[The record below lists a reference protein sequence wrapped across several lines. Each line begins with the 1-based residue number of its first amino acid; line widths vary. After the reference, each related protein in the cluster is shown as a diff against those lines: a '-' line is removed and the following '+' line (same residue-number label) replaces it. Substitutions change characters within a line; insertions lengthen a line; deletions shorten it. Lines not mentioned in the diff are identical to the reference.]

1 MKLSR
6 EEVLHIS
13 ELAKLGI
20 SEEETERFADQLSD
34 ILDYF
39 DMLSRLDTSAIS
51 PTAQAIHM
59 RNVIRPDEVEPSLSL
74 EEALGNAPAREG
86 NFFRVEPILE

>member
-6 EEVLHIS
+6 EEVLHVA

-20 SEEETERFADQLSD
+20 TEEETEQFTEQLSE

-39 DMLSRLDTSAIS
+39 DMLTRLDTETIP
-51 PTAQAIHM
+51 PTAQAIRM
-59 RNVIRPDEVEPSLSL
+59 RNVTRPDEVESSLSP
-74 EEALGNAPAREG
+74 EEALKNAPEREG
-86 NFFRVEPILE
+86 KFFRVEPILE

>member
-6 EEVLHIS
+6 KEVLHVA

-20 SEEETERFADQLSD
+20 TEEETEEFTEQLSE
-34 ILDYF
+34 ILEYF
-39 DMLSRLDTSAIS
+39 DMLSRLDTEAIP

-59 RNVIRPDEVEPSLSL
+59 RNITRPDEVEPSLGP
-74 EEALGNAPAREG
+74 EEALENAPEREG

>member
-6 EEVLHIS
+6 EEVLHIA

-20 SEEETERFADQLSD
+20 TEEETEQFTEQLSD

-39 DMLSRLDTSAIS
+39 DMLSRLDTSDIS

-59 RNVIRPDEVEPSLSL
+59 RNVTRPDEVEASLAP
-74 EEALGNAPAREG
+74 EEALKNAPEREG
-86 NFFRVEPILE
+86 GFFRVEPILE